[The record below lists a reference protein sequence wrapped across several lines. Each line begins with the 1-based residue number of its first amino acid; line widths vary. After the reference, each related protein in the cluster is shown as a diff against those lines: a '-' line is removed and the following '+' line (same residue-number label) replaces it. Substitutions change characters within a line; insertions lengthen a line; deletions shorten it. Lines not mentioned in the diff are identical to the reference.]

1 MPAHV
6 FNRLGRPDTFLFI
19 LDLEKIIKGHGISS
33 VGLGVM
39 KPICVRI
46 REYARREVL
55 LQDMLITVGQAIQG
69 KSLDGDVKLLPQIT
83 NV

>member
-6 FNRLGRPDTFLFI
+6 FNRLGRLDMFLFI
-19 LDLEKIIKGHGISS
+19 LDLEKIVKGHGISS

-46 REYARREVL
+46 REYAEEESSV
-55 LQDMLITVGQAIQG
+55 AA
-69 KSLDGDVKLLPQIT
+69 
-83 NV
+83 

>member
-1 MPAHV
+1 MPVHV
-6 FNRLGRPDTFLFI
+6 FNRLGRPNMFLFI

-46 REYARREVL
+46 REYAEEESSV
-55 LQDMLITVGQAIQG
+55 AA
-69 KSLDGDVKLLPQIT
+69 
-83 NV
+83 

>member
-6 FNRLGRPDTFLFI
+6 FNRLGRPDKFLFI

-46 REYARREVL
+46 REYAEEESSV
-55 LQDMLITVGQAIQG
+55 AA
-69 KSLDGDVKLLPQIT
+69 
-83 NV
+83 

>member
-46 REYARREVL
+46 WEYAEEESSV
-55 LQDMLITVGQAIQG
+55 AA
-69 KSLDGDVKLLPQIT
+69 
-83 NV
+83 